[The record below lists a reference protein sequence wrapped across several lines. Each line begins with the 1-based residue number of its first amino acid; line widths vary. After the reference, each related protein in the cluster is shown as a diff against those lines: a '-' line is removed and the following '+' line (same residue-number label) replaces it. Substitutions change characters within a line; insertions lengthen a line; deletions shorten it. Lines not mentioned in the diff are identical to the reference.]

1 MSQPQSDSRPTVD
14 PSGLGVGFGIAVF
27 GMLLLLVP
35 LLLRLNE
42 VGFTLVLIA
51 SVLVTTVGVAGIL
64 LEVGKHRSRPWLA
77 DISTGF
83 ILIGLASAVL
93 LIHVRSTFPEWVHVL
108 LVLLLVA
115 LVGIAVIG
123 MSMGLA
129 KASHS
134 RAASSKPG
142 GAVTSAAKSDAVPV
156 ERLRRNDRFNI
167 GVAIGCTLVQCAVS
181 IGIAVL
187 ASAK

>member
-1 MSQPQSDSRPTVD
+1 MTQPPADSRPTVD

-27 GMLLLLVP
+27 GMLLLVP
-35 LLLRLNE
+35 LLLRLND
-42 VGFTLVLIA
+42 VGFTLVLVA

-83 ILIGLASAVL
+83 VLIGLASAVL

-108 LVLLLVA
+108 LVILLVA
-115 LVGIAVIG
+115 LVGMAVIG
-123 MSMGLA
+123 MGMGLA

-134 RAASSKPG
+134 PVANVSKGSAAASPAKPE
-142 GAVTSAAKSDAVPV
+142 SVPV

-167 GVAIGCTLVQCAVS
+167 GVAIGCTIAQCAVS
-181 IGIAVL
+181 IGIAIL
-187 ASAK
+187 ATPK